1 MPAGGGGGGVVRDA
15 AEEAE
20 IIPQHGSEIVASTGV
35 FAMAQLVPS
44 QGRPHL
50 SRLRTHE
57 INTDHIPLIQDCRKD
72 HEERKRWIRVI
83 GHAGRLHT
91 KLMFKLSKKKM

>member
-1 MPAGGGGGGVVRDA
+1 MPAGGGGGDA

-44 QGRPHL
+44 QG
-50 SRLRTHE
+50 
-57 INTDHIPLIQDCRKD
+57 
-72 HEERKRWIRVI
+72 
-83 GHAGRLHT
+83 GHTSPGCEPT
-91 KLMFKLSKKKM
+91 K